1 MSREKV
7 QVRKLMY
14 FDLTAIV
21 HNGKSLYF
29 YTILNLCVTIN
40 KMQSTYKNT
49 LNLG

>member
-1 MSREKV
+1 MLREKV

-29 YTILNLCVTIN
+29 YTIINLCYN
-40 KMQSTYKNT
+40 KQNVEYI
-49 LNLG
+49 

>member
-1 MSREKV
+1 MSREKA

-21 HNGKSLYF
+21 HNGKSLHF

-40 KMQSTYKNT
+40 KSNAEYI
-49 LNLG
+49 